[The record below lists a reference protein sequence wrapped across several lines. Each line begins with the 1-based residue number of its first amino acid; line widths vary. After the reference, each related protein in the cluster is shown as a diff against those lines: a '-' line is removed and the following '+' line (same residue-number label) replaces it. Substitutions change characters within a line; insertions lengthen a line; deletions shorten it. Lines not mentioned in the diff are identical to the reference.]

1 MVEITRSEAALIR
14 KRFPDAHIRRTV
26 HKKYCVEETRRV
38 MEFLKSIRLNFKE

>member
-14 KRFPDAHIRRTV
+14 RRFPDAHIRRTV
-26 HKKYCVEETRRV
+26 HKYCVEETRRV